1 MSESIGLLIMI
12 ICYVVGSGLLI
23 LEAFIPGF
31 GVAGT
36 LGIILEIA
44 GIVLTNTY
52 HGLAW
57 SLGATFLVLLFVGTV
72 IFLTYRSAQKGRL
85 SKSPIILTSEEKAD
99 AGSSAE
105 QLKDYVN
112 KEGITV
118 SSLRPGGFV
127 ETEGIRLNASSEGE
141 FIEKGKSVRITG
153 VEGNHVTVRAI

>member
-1 MSESIGLLIMI
+1 MSESLGLLIMI
-12 ICYVVGSGLLI
+12 VCYVVGSGLLI

-72 IFLTYRSAQKGRL
+72 IFLTYRSAKKGRL
-85 SKSPIILTSEEKAD
+85 SKSAFILSDSESSAASSVPSLQDWLDREGTAVTALRP
-99 AGSSAE
+99 AGS
-105 QLKDYVN
+105 
-112 KEGITV
+112 
-118 SSLRPGGFV
+118 V
-127 ETEGIRLNASSEGE
+127 EIDGTRLNASTAGE
-141 FIEKGKSVRITG
+141 FLPRGTAVQVIG
-153 VEGNHVTVRAI
+153 VQGDHLLIRKK